1 MSSPTGVG
9 VASHLHMV
17 HPDTKDVY
25 PGSAW
30 PTSAKPQRRKR
41 PGGRSQH
48 NAPPKL
54 FGGSLEEYVEAT
66 GQEIPLVCRDIGYEL
81 HEELMRVLR
90 ELHATTKDYLAYQA
104 EARQAEVKLRSTEA
118 ARNKIEQSLSKEK
131 LERSKKFRVVEKE
144 VQKVRL
150 DFRHSTYDLLG
161 TGMYIH
167 RAIASALR
175 AALDR
180 GSFNCQGRQKSES
193 AGLEQLQNL
202 VQGMDSRLDK
212 KKFMEYN
219 HSAFMI
225 PKKFEFQGQKD
236 EFAEPELQ
244 RLLCCDMETRL
255 VQINQRLTNLKTE
268 SEEIWKTLETAEI
281 SLLEMLTAKDY
292 DCSELFTNNNVASSP
307 PPETVSIKLRADKRS
322 IFFFPELESKHE
334 FVVRMRDL
342 LAGLP
347 RPCLVLLRYIFAFLN
362 HLSEYADENMMD
374 PYNLAICF
382 GPTLVPVPDDK
393 DQVQYQN
400 QVNELIKNVI
410 LFSEDIFP
418 SPSLLPGPVY
428 EKYISP
434 GLEEDEDIG
443 DCPSESVQ
451 EVCPSEDECDSLEA
465 TAQFEFLARSDRELS
480 LKKGD
485 HITLYNQVSND
496 WWRGSVAGQEGL
508 IPDKYIMLKIKDESS
523 DKLDSGGVT
532 GSGGQLSSS
541 PSTTSGSDDHHH
553 HSLPQ
558 GHVTGGEGG
567 RRRRVSS
574 SNDSSVSGAT
584 NSNWSGE
591 GGGNSSETCSLDDSG
606 RHSLGPDDCLI
617 LPDGRYSPG
626 YDRLSRSIQRELE
639 TKFRTANTGGSVI
652 GGSIGGTYSTGNAAT
667 SGLGDRGFSPGTKS
681 YSADAGD
688 RYSPV
693 NPAYSAGSKSYT
705 PVNVSGNVTCPT
717 GGDAYS
723 TGGVT
728 CAVVGGAYSTLGGGA
743 YEQPTTRGRSHWK
756 SASVD
761 EKKPVVTK
769 DDTHVGNKGN
779 FSHNRD
785 LWARRASSH
794 TQLSGGALSLTKEE
808 HNSHSRFK
816 EEHNSHSRY
825 SEGDAHSEGALSKE
839 GEDVWSRYSKDTPDL
854 VMDLPDLSQKTRLS
868 REDTL
873 ALAPPPSEPESPDM
887 STTAERFAKH
897 QCTLRKNTKS
907 SSASTSPSPTVNS
920 QTPEPRPVEDPRT
933 NPTSPEVKPDKP
945 PVSPLPLTPGDKP
958 QVTPKPALMRK
969 PVITQHSPLIL
980 RRFQTRSPDVGRG
993 EKEERKTE

>member
-1 MSSPTGVG
+1 MKLESMKFSLGEDKFITV
-9 VASHLHMV
+9 
-17 HPDTKDVY
+17 KDIRLQLNEQLRCLDLRMETQTAVIGELQDY
-25 PGSAW
+25 F
-30 PTSAKPQRRKR
+30 RKR
-41 PGGRSQH
+41 AEVELDYSKSLDKLARSLQLRHKEQKQKREQWSLVSSFSCWQH
-48 NAPPKL
+48 LVAQTKIMSRDHAL
-54 FGGSLEEYVEAT
+54 LS
-66 GQEIPLVCRDIGYEL
+66 EIYSTHVISRFTQITEDVQRIYKKCRDIGYEL

-144 VQKVRL
+144 VQKRKNKYFNAKL
-150 DFRHSTYDLLG
+150 NALKARNEYTLCLESSNATIHKYFTEDLSDLIDCMDFGFHHCVSRALF
-161 TGMYIH
+161 MYI
-167 RAIASALR
+167 SAEE
-175 AALDR
+175 
-180 GSFNCQGRQKSES
+180 GRQKSES

-307 PPETVSIKLRADKRS
+307 PPETVSIKLRADRHETEEFYLSKLREYLLGTSRIARLDTKQCHIRQTLLDHTSPSSPPLSLCSPSIEYASPASGELSASPPLNGSAWPTSAKPQRRKRPGGRS
-322 IFFFPELESKHE
+322 QHNAPPKLFGGSLEEYVEATGQEIPLVVRSCIRVINLYGLHHQGIFRVSGSQVEINNFKDLFEKGEDALGDMTDASDMNSVAGVFKLYLRELREPLFPLIYFEQFMQLSQLESKHE

-418 SPSLLPGPVY
+418 SPSLLPGPIY

-652 GGSIGGTYSTGNAAT
+652 GGTYSTGNA
-667 SGLGDRGFSPGTKS
+667 GT
-681 YSADAGD
+681 Y
-688 RYSPV
+688 R
-693 NPAYSAGSKSYT
+693 
-705 PVNVSGNVTCPT
+705 
-717 GGDAYS
+717 
-723 TGGVT
+723 
-728 CAVVGGAYSTLGGGA
+728 
-743 YEQPTTRGRSHWK
+743 
-756 SASVD
+756 
-761 EKKPVVTK
+761 
-769 DDTHVGNKGN
+769 
-779 FSHNRD
+779 
-785 LWARRASSH
+785 
-794 TQLSGGALSLTKEE
+794 
-808 HNSHSRFK
+808 
-816 EEHNSHSRY
+816 
-825 SEGDAHSEGALSKE
+825 
-839 GEDVWSRYSKDTPDL
+839 
-854 VMDLPDLSQKTRLS
+854 
-868 REDTL
+868 
-873 ALAPPPSEPESPDM
+873 
-887 STTAERFAKH
+887 
-897 QCTLRKNTKS
+897 
-907 SSASTSPSPTVNS
+907 
-920 QTPEPRPVEDPRT
+920 
-933 NPTSPEVKPDKP
+933 
-945 PVSPLPLTPGDKP
+945 
-958 QVTPKPALMRK
+958 
-969 PVITQHSPLIL
+969 IL
-980 RRFQTRSPDVGRG
+980 
-993 EKEERKTE
+993 